1 MDKSLD
7 QVLCYLRDAEQIP
20 LAVLPHRWMEQIC
33 RLWEGEEQAVC
44 VWLILVRSRQMN
56 RKAESF

>member
-1 MDKSLD
+1 MPMDKSLD

-33 RLWEGEEQAVC
+33 RLWEGEDQAVC
-44 VWLILVRSRQMN
+44 GLSW
-56 RKAESF
+56 